1 MMFFPTI
8 RGNCFG
14 NNAGEV
20 GKISQGITKYWQ
32 PTGPNVQWDIA
43 YNAIYFF
50 LIIGFTYFYT
60 AVVFKPD
67 ETADNLKKQAIF
79 IPGIRPG
86 RSTAEYLD
94 KEMTRLTP
102 VGPLFLAPLTL
113 FIPLFSR
120 PLAFGHAASRNNW
133 RLYLAGA

>member
-14 NNAGEV
+14 NNTGQL

-86 RSTAEYLD
+86 RSTSAYLAMV
-94 KEMTRLTP
+94 MTRITL
-102 VGPLFLAPLTL
+102 VRALFLPSVTVV
-113 FIPLFSR
+113 IPLFAR
-120 PLAFGHAASRNNW
+120 PLAFGHATTRNS
-133 RLYLAGA
+133 AG